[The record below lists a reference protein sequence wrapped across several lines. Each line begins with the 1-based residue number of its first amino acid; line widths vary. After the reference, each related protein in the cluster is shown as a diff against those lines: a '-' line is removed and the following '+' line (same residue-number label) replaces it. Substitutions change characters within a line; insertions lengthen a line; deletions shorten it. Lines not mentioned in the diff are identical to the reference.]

1 LPSTQTLGHL
11 DSFQQAAVD
20 HGDGPAI
27 VLAGPGSGKTRVI
40 VERAVRLIDE
50 ELARPEELLILTFS
64 RKAASDLRQRLAD
77 RLRRSY
83 ASFPVTTFHAFCF
96 AVLSRNAAEAP
107 RLARPAERHAAIGA
121 ALAAEGH
128 LGLAPSRTLA
138 AEALAFCSLC
148 DEYLDV
154 PDHQLAAV
162 RAHYLHQLGGRLD
175 YGGLQ
180 REAVRLLQEN
190 QEVRRIYADGFRY
203 VLVDEYQDTNVA
215 QETLLELIAGGH
227 RNVFCVA
234 DEDQS
239 IYGFRG
245 AEIENALRFEE
256 RWPSA
261 TRYDLP
267 INYRSAPGIVD
278 LATSVVRRNVDTH
291 KEKPL
296 AAADDRPAMLRG
308 QTFRHPSEETNWIAR
323 EIATLRLDGVALGEI
338 AVLAR
343 SLKDVGPRLAYDL
356 RRHEVPF
363 HAPLAPPLHPTAD
376 ALLGVIELSLP
387 ERWEEQQ
394 EPLAL
399 RTLASPLFGA
409 DPLELREFRRA
420 ERTLYGALRDSGR
433 FDPFFEAL
441 AIVKRQRSAGAAVY
455 ALWDRIEYFRDLE
468 HRCRPLDA
476 PREDTEEL
484 AAVTA
489 LSDAADEFEAALGT
503 FAEDYRSGAL
513 AEEEWLPATALPG
526 DAVALLTVHQ
536 AKGLEWDAVFIAGL
550 VEGRF
555 PALSRSQYALFDRDD
570 FSRRTLDEAERAR
583 RTLEEERRLF
593 YVALTRAR
601 TRLYLTATE
610 ESREETGRSLS
621 RFFLEAH
628 DHLEPDGDRAG
639 LVSSDEALAALRRA
653 GGGAPGWRDRAES
666 ANDNPMLPDRGIYT
680 SATRLAPYENC
691 PLQFF
696 FGSLLEIGRSRT
708 PAMSLGGI
716 FHDVLEAF
724 HDPERAEPQT
734 LERLLELGE
743 EHWSD
748 EGMRPAAL
756 AVQNRRALGAMLRN
770 YFESEVVQGRVGEVL
785 AVERGFRFD
794 LDASKVSG
802 YIDRIDRLGSGALR
816 LLDYKT
822 SKSPM
827 SGDEAE
833 QDLQLALYALACRE
847 LPELAELGD
856 VADLV
861 YLYPRILQ
869 ASGICRRSQ
878 TVTPDHADR
887 TRERVRTNIAGIVAE
902 EFDFS
907 PEADCKWCE
916 FKRICPRHH
925 GGDGPL

>member
-1 LPSTQTLGHL
+1 VSPLDGYQQT
-11 DSFQQAAVD
+11 AVD
-20 HGDGPAI
+20 HGEGPAI

-40 VERAVRLIDE
+40 VERAVRLIEDE
-50 ELARPEELLILTFS
+50 VARPEQLLVLTFS

-96 AVLSRNAAEAP
+96 ALLSRNAAEPP
-107 RLARPAERHAAIGA
+107 RLARPAERQSAIRD
-121 ALAAEGH
+121 ALATEDN
-128 LGLAPSRTLA
+128 LGLTPSNALA
-138 AEALAFCSLC
+138 VEALAFCSLC

-154 PDHQLAAV
+154 PEHPLAAV
-162 RAHYLHQLGGRLD
+162 RALYVELLGALD

-190 QEVRRIYADGFRY
+190 ENIRRIYTDGFRY

-245 AEIENALRFEE
+245 AEIENTLRFEE
-256 RWPSA
+256 RWPGS

-267 INYRSAPGIVD
+267 TNYRSAPRIVG
-278 LATSVVRRNVDTH
+278 LGTSVVRRNVDTH
-291 KEKPL
+291 RHKPL
-296 AAADDRPAMLRG
+296 TAAEERPAKLRG
-308 QTFRHPSEETNWIAR
+308 RTFRHLSEETDWIAR
-323 EIATLRLDGVALGEI
+323 EVAALRLDGVSLGEI

-343 SLKDVGPRLAYDL
+343 SLKEIGPRLAYAL
-356 RRHEVPF
+356 RRHEIRF
-363 HAPLAPPLHPTAD
+363 HAPLALPLHPTAD
-376 ALLGVIELSLP
+376 ALLSVIELALP
-387 ERWEEQQ
+387 ERWDEAH

-399 RTLASPLFGA
+399 RTLPSPLFGA

-420 ERTLYGALRDSGR
+420 ECTLYGALRDSGR

-441 AIVKRQRSAGAAVY
+441 AIVKRQRSAGAAAY
-455 ALWDRIEYFRDLE
+455 ALWDRLNYFRDLE
-468 HRCRPLDA
+468 RRCRPLDA
-476 PREDTEEL
+476 AREDIEEL
-484 AAVTA
+484 AALTA
-489 LSDAADEFEAALGT
+489 LSDAANEFEGELSA
-503 FAEDYRSGAL
+503 FAGDYRSGAL
-513 AEEEWLPATALPG
+513 AEEEWLPASALPA

-536 AKGLEWDAVFIAGL
+536 AKGLEWEAVFIAGL

-555 PALSRSQYALFDRDD
+555 PALSRSQYALFDRDA
-570 FSRRTLDEAERAR
+570 FSPRPLDETERAR

-621 RFFLEAH
+621 RFFLEAQG
-628 DHLEPDGDRAG
+628 HLDPDGDRDG
-639 LVSSDEALAALRRA
+639 FVSVEEALAALRRA
-653 GGGAPGWRDRAES
+653 GGGPPGWRERAEP
-666 ANDNPMLPDRGIYT
+666 ANGNPMLPEGGIWT

-696 FGSLLEIGRSRT
+696 FGSLLEIGRART

-716 FHDVLEAF
+716 FHDVLEVF
-724 HDPERAEPQT
+724 HDPKRAEPQT
-734 LERLLELGE
+734 LERLLALAE
-743 EHWSD
+743 EHWSN
-748 EGMRPAAL
+748 EGMRPVAL
-756 AVQNRRALGAMLRN
+756 AAQNRRLLDTMLRN
-770 YFESEVVQGRVGEVL
+770 YFDSEVARGRVGDVL
-785 AVERGFRFD
+785 AVERRFRFD

-802 YIDRIDRLGSGALR
+802 YIDRIDRLASGRLR

-822 SKSPM
+822 SKWAM
-827 SGDEAE
+827 KLEEAE

-847 LPELAELGD
+847 LPELAELGG
-856 VADLV
+856 VAEIV
-861 YLYPRILQ
+861 YLYPRIVL
-869 ASGICRRSQ
+869 ASGISRRSQ
-878 TVTPDHADR
+878 TVMPDLADR
-887 TRERVRTNIAGIVAE
+887 TRERVRTNIAAVVE
-902 EFDFS
+902 ERFDFA
-907 PEADCKWCE
+907 PTADCQWCE
-916 FKRICPRHH
+916 FKRI
-925 GGDGPL
+925 

>member
-1 LPSTQTLGHL
+1 MPTSEAVRNL
-11 DSFQQAAVD
+11 DSYQQAAVD

-50 ELARPEELLILTFS
+50 ELARPDELLVLTFS

-77 RLRRSY
+77 QLRRSY

-96 AVLSRNAAEAP
+96 ALLSRNAAEPP
-107 RLARPAERHAAIGA
+107 RMARPAERQIAIRA
-121 ALAAEGH
+121 ALAAENH
-128 LGLAPSRTLA
+128 LGLNPSRTLA

-154 PDHQLAAV
+154 PEHPLAAV
-162 RAHYLHQLGGRLD
+162 RARYVQQLGALD

-180 REAVRLLQEN
+180 REAVALLQEN
-190 QEVRRIYADGFRY
+190 EAVRRAYVDGFRY

-215 QETLLELIAGGH
+215 QETLLELIAGTH

-245 AEIENALRFEE
+245 AEIENTLRFEE
-256 RWPSA
+256 RWPGA
-261 TRYDLP
+261 ARYDLP
-267 INYRSAPGIVD
+267 TNYRSAPRIVE
-278 LATSVVRRNVDTH
+278 LGTSVVRRNVDTH
-291 KEKPL
+291 RDKPL
-296 AAADDRPAMLRG
+296 TAADERTAELRG
-308 QTFRHPSEETNWIAR
+308 RTFRHPSEETDWIAR
-323 EIATLRLDGVALGEI
+323 EVAALRLDEVPLGEI
-338 AVLAR
+338 AVLGR
-343 SLKDVGPRLAYDL
+343 SLKEIGPRIAYAL
-356 RRHEVPF
+356 RRHEIPF

-376 ALLGVIELSLP
+376 ALLGVLELSLP
-387 ERWEEQQ
+387 ERWEEEH

-399 RTLASPLFGA
+399 RTLASPLFDS

-433 FDPFFEAL
+433 FDQFFEAL

-455 ALWDRIEYFRDLE
+455 ALWDRLAYFRDLQW
-468 HRCRPLDA
+468 RCRPLDA

-484 AAVTA
+484 AALTV
-489 LSDAADEFEAALGT
+489 LSDAANEFEGGIGSFT
-503 FAEDYRSGAL
+503 EDYRSGVL
-513 AEEEWLPATALPG
+513 ADEEWLPASALPT

-536 AKGLEWDAVFIAGL
+536 AKGLEWEAVFVAGL

-555 PALSRSQYALFDRDD
+555 PALSRSQHALFDRED
-570 FSRRTLDEAERAR
+570 FSRRSLGEAERAR
-583 RTLEEERRLF
+583 RALEEERRLF

-621 RFFLEAH
+621 RFFLEAQG
-628 DHLEPDGDRAG
+628 HLDPERDRTG
-639 LVSSDEALAALRRA
+639 FVSVEEALAALRRA
-653 GGGAPGWRDRAES
+653 GGGPPGWRERDEP
-666 ANDNPMLPDRGIYT
+666 ANGNPMLPEGGIWT

-696 FGSLLEIGRSRT
+696 FGSLLEIGRART

-716 FHDVLEAF
+716 FHDVLETF
-724 HDPERAEPQT
+724 HDPERGEPQT

-756 AVQNRRALGAMLRN
+756 AAQNRRLLDTMLRS
-770 YFESEVVQGRVGEVL
+770 YFESEVARSRVGDVL
-785 AVERGFRFD
+785 AVERRFRFD

-802 YIDRIDRLGSGALR
+802 YIDRIDRLSTGRLR
-816 LLDYKT
+816 LVDYKT
-822 SKSPM
+822 SKWAM
-827 SGDEAE
+827 RLEEAE

-856 VADLV
+856 VAEIV
-861 YLYPRILQ
+861 YLYPRIVL
-869 ASGICRRSQ
+869 ASGISRRSQ
-878 TVTPDHADR
+878 TVTPDLADR
-887 TRERVRTNIAGIVAE
+887 TRERVRTNIAAVVDE
-902 EFDFS
+902 RFDFA
-907 PEADCKWCE
+907 PTADCQWCE
-916 FKRICPRHH
+916 FKRICPRHF
-925 GGDGPL
+925 GGDAPL

>member
-1 LPSTQTLGHL
+1 LGHL
-11 DSFQQAAVD
+11 DSYQQAAVA

-50 ELARPEELLILTFS
+50 KRARPEELLVLTFS

-96 AVLSRNAAEAP
+96 AVLSRNAADPP
-107 RLARPAERHAAIGA
+107 RIARPAERQAAIGA
-121 ALAAEGH
+121 ALAAQGH
-128 LGLAPSRTLA
+128 LGLSPSRTLA

-154 PDHQLAAV
+154 PEHPLAAV
-162 RAHYLHQLGGRLD
+162 RANYLENLNGRLD

-180 REAVRLLQEN
+180 REAVRLLAEN
-190 QEVRRIYADGFRY
+190 EDVRRIYAEGFRY

-215 QETLLELIAGGH
+215 QEKLLELIAGGH

-256 RWPSA
+256 RWPGA
-261 TRYDLP
+261 RRYELP
-267 INYRSAPGIVD
+267 TNYRSAPAIVE

-296 AAADDRPAMLRG
+296 TSAEDRPAALRG
-308 QTFRHPSEETNWIAR
+308 RTFRHPSEETNWIAR
-323 EIATLRLDGVALGEI
+323 EIAALRLDGMPLGEV

-343 SLKDVGPRLAYDL
+343 SLKDLGPRLAYDL
-356 RRHEVPF
+356 RRHHIPF
-363 HAPLAPPLHPTAD
+363 HAPLAPPLHPTVD
-376 ALLGVIELSLP
+376 ALVGVIELSLL
-387 ERWEEQQ
+387 ERWDEQH

-399 RTLASPLFGA
+399 RTLGSPLFGA
-409 DPLELREFRRA
+409 DPLELREFRRT
-420 ERTLYGALRDSGR
+420 EGTLYGALRDSGR
-433 FDPFFEAL
+433 LDPFFQAL
-441 AIVKRQRSAGAAVY
+441 AIVKRQQSAGAAVY
-455 ALWDRIEYFRDLE
+455 ALWDRIAYFRELE
-468 HRCRPLDA
+468 QRCRPLDA
-476 PREDTEEL
+476 LREDTEEL

-489 LSDAADEFEAALGT
+489 LSDAANEFEGELRT

-513 AEEEWLPATALPG
+513 AEEEWLPATELPG

-536 AKGLEWDAVFIAGL
+536 AKGLEWDAVFVAGL

-583 RTLEEERRLF
+583 RALEEERRLF

-621 RFFLEAH
+621 RFFLEAQ
-628 DHLEPDGDRAG
+628 DHLELNGERAG
-639 LVSSDEALAALRRA
+639 FVSAEEALAALRRV
-653 GGGAPGWRDRAES
+653 GGGAPGWRDRVES
-666 ANDNPMLPDRGIYT
+666 ANENQMLPEGGIWT

-696 FGSLLEIGRSRT
+696 FGSLVEIGRART

-716 FHDVLEAF
+716 FHDVLEPF
-724 HDPERAEPQT
+724 HDPDRAEPQT

-748 EGMRPAAL
+748 EGMRPVAL
-756 AVQNRRALGAMLRN
+756 AAQNRRVLDTMLRN
-770 YFESEVVQGRVGEVL
+770 YFESEVAQGKVGDVL

-794 LDASKVSG
+794 LDTSKVSG

-833 QDLQLALYALACRE
+833 QDLQLALYALACRD

-869 ASGICRRSQ
+869 AAGICRRSQ

-902 EFDFS
+902 ELDFS

-925 GGDGPL
+925 GGDAPL